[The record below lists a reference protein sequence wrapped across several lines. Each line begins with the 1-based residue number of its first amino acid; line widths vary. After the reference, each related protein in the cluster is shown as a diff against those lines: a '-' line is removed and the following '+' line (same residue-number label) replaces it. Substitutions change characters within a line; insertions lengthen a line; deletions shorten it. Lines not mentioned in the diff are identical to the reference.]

1 MGFDSSCKLLLGYN
15 LHEIS
20 SLFSG
25 GGRGV
30 CVCVG
35 GGGGGGGKEE
45 KCHQFVVC

>member
-25 GGRGV
+25 GQ
-30 CVCVG
+30 
-35 GGGGGGGKEE
+35 GGGGGGGKKKNVINLSSAE
-45 KCHQFVVC
+45 CS